1 MILSNT
7 QKFKAL
13 TNSYKITDCYTKK
26 NMFKALTESN
36 NSAIIR
42 QQKQIQSYQEQP
54 TNST

>member
-7 QKFKAL
+7 QKFKA
-13 TNSYKITDCYTKK
+13 
-26 NMFKALTESN
+26 FTESN

-42 QQKQIQSYQEQP
+42 QQKQIQPYQELP